1 MGFDLQ
7 LSTIF
12 GIITTR
18 VNSTLLFQLT
28 LECSNPPQRPNSLMF
43 SLPMTHVKKGQY
55 WANIGVL
62 DYFMLGDMR
71 IKTSVYDYF
80 VINSDHF

>member
-1 MGFDLQ
+1 VGFDLQ

-18 VNSTLLFQLT
+18 VNSTLLFKLT

-43 SLPMTHVKKGQY
+43 SFPMTHVKKGQY
-55 WANIGVL
+55 GSNTGFY
-62 DYFMLGDMR
+62 DYFMLGDIR